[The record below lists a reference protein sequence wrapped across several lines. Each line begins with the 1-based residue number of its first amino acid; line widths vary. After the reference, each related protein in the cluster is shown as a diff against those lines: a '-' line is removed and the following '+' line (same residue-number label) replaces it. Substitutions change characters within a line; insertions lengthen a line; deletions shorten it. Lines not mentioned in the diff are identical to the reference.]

1 VNPESNQLSEP
12 SDPAGEVAVV
22 DRPRADAPPLDH
34 AGLSVP
40 GRVVEFGREVRS
52 ELRQVAWPTRAE
64 VVNAALVVLVVL
76 VLLVAAIFGLNYV
89 FSHGVNWLYGS

>member
-1 VNPESNQLSEP
+1 VNPESNQLTEP
-12 SDPAGEVAVV
+12 ADPVGDVAVAE
-22 DRPRADAPPLDH
+22 RPRADRAPGGHDE
-34 AGLSVP
+34 LSVP

-76 VLLVAAIFGLNYV
+76 VLLVAAIFGLNYL
-89 FSHGVNWLYGS
+89 FSHAVNWLYGS